1 MRPSAKT
8 GTAKSLG
15 LEKLSAL
22 TPDPASSHS
31 HPGRARKAPD
41 AGIYGPVHRRAGRAF
56 QQGRPG
62 SLGKHPA
69 PKTPEEQNRR
79 LRRLSEAVRAVKN
92 PHEVWESHNGQKT
105 YLRVYKDD
113 AGKFAMS
120 GFITGKDYQVRSFFH
135 SRRLNGAEK
144 MRKGTLKYKR

>member
-1 MRPSAKT
+1 MHFSKGVLDHWESTQP
-8 GTAKSLG
+8 
-15 LEKLSAL
+15 
-22 TPDPASSHS
+22 
-31 HPGRARKAPD
+31 
-41 AGIYGPVHRRAGRAF
+41 
-56 QQGRPG
+56 
-62 SLGKHPA
+62 

-120 GFITGKDYQVRSFFH
+120 GFITGKDGQVRSFFH

-144 MRKGTLKYKR
+144 DEKGNPEIQEIKRSTDGRAISPHGLTRP

>member
-1 MRPSAKT
+1 M
-8 GTAKSLG
+8 
-15 LEKLSAL
+15 
-22 TPDPASSHS
+22 
-31 HPGRARKAPD
+31 ARTID
-41 AGIYGPVHRRAGRAF
+41 GQDVHFSKGVLDHWEST
-56 QQGRPG
+56 QP
-62 SLGKHPA
+62 

-79 LRRLSEAVRAVKN
+79 LRRLSEAVRAVKK

-120 GFITGKDYQVRSFFH
+120 GFITGKDGQVRSFFH